1 MSNNQNNKN
10 NKHTLQN
17 LEKHFQLPISTIEKS
32 YPVEETIKT
41 DLELI
46 GKDNN
51 LYNILFQ
58 PSNPYGESTVQLWS
72 KYYTNDLP
80 FLKDSK
86 KLMKKYKPVHESYLL
101 DEYIELKNNSQF
113 CEKFHY
119 IEWDRFKF
127 LNNYSIVNLFFSVYR
142 LFNPFCSLLLPIIML
157 LITYFFLRLQG
168 MPITLFDYLKF
179 SYNMFMKTNTLSR
192 LFSSEEISIK
202 NKLYMIMSFG
212 FYLLNIY
219 TNINITIQFHKN
231 LNNIHNFMNKM
242 RDYLHNTTNSMETLL
257 EQTKKLKTYSHF
269 NENLMK
275 HRETLLVIK
284 ERLDGI
290 QDYKW
295 NFTEIFNLG
304 KIMTLYYEIYNNVE
318 YENSVMYSF
327 GFNGYIDNLN
337 GLHKNIKSKNIHFAN
352 FSTKKETRF
361 TDLYHPS
368 LLTQN
373 EKPIKNTC
381 KLDKE
386 MIITGPNASGKTT
399 ILKSTLFN
407 IILSQQLGLGFYKNA
422 LVNPYRYLHCY
433 LNIPDTSGRDS
444 LFQAEARRCKDI
456 INSVKD
462 NKERHFCIFDEL
474 YSGTNPYEATAS
486 AYGFLKYLTKHKHS
500 HFMLTTHLI
509 DLCKKLDDHKKIQ
522 NMSMKV
528 KEKEDDFIYTYL
540 FEKGISTIKGGVKV
554 LIDLD
559 YPREI
564 IDTTKHFLKN
574 EM

>member
-1 MSNNQNNKN
+1 MSNNKN
-10 NKHTLQN
+10 MLQN
-17 LEKHFQLPISTIEKS
+17 LEKYFQLPVSTIKKS
-32 YPVEETIKT
+32 YPIDDNIKT

-46 GKDNN
+46 GNENN

-58 PSNPYGESTVQLWS
+58 PTNKYGEATIRQWN
-72 KYYTNDLP
+72 KYYTNDVQ

-86 KLMKKYKPVHESYLL
+86 KLMKKYKPKHESYFL
-101 DEYIELKNNSQF
+101 DEYIDLKNNSQF
-113 CEKFHY
+113 CEKYHF

-127 LNNYSIVNLFFSVYR
+127 LNNYSIVNLFFSLYR

-168 MPITLFDYLKF
+168 MPITLFEYLKF
-179 SYNMFMKTNTLSR
+179 SYNIFMKTNTLSR

-219 TNINITIQFHKN
+219 TNVNITIQFHRN
-231 LNNIHNFMNKM
+231 LHNIHNFMKKM
-242 RDYLHNTTNSMETLL
+242 KDYLINTTNSMETIL
-257 EQTKKLKTYSHF
+257 EQTQKLKSYSSF
-269 NENLMK
+269 NDNLIK
-275 HRETLLVIK
+275 HKETLLLLK

-295 NFTEIFNLG
+295 NFAELFNLG
-304 KIMTLYYEIYNNVE
+304 KLMTLYYEIYNNID
-318 YENSVMYSF
+318 YENSIMYSF
-327 GFNGYIDNLN
+327 GFNGYVDNLN
-337 GLHKNIKSKNIHFAN
+337 GLYKNIKSKNIHFAN

-368 LLTQN
+368 LLIQN

-407 IILSQQLGLGFYKNA
+407 IILSQQLGLGFYKHA

-456 INSVKD
+456 LNSVKD

-486 AYGFLKYLTKHKHS
+486 AYGFLKYLTKHKNS

-509 DLCKKLDDHKKIQ
+509 DLCKKIDNNKKIQ

-528 KEKEDDFIYTYL
+528 EEKEDDFIYTYI
-540 FEKGISTIKGGVKV
+540 FEKGISTIKGGIKV